1 MYDGFMRE
9 ELERFVAS
17 LAIPDDRK
25 AVVLA
30 ELLDHVACAREA
42 ALREGADADAAA
54 RAALGDLE
62 TLRASLEAV
71 EPAFAITRRHAV
83 ARGIVASLLVA
94 IVIDQ
99 GGAIMAGVVG
109 VLVAI
114 AVAVVVAPPRGLE
127 LLRAELR
134 AQRGVRGTPIG
145 PALAYAFTVMSG
157 PFVVWIGL
165 IVQRGLA
172 GDTDLE
178 VPISAFAVMA
188 TVLVVLLVESIR
200 ARRQAIA

>member
-1 MYDGFMRE
+1 
-9 ELERFVAS
+9 
-17 LAIPDDRK
+17 
-25 AVVLA
+25 
-30 ELLDHVACAREA
+30 
-42 ALREGADADAAA
+42 
-54 RAALGDLE
+54 
-62 TLRASLEAV
+62 
-71 EPAFAITRRHAV
+71 
-83 ARGIVASLLVA
+83 
-94 IVIDQ
+94 VIDQ
-99 GGAIMAGVVG
+99 GGAIMAGVLG

-114 AVAVVVAPPRGLE
+114 AIAVLVAPPRGLE

-178 VPISAFAVMA
+178 VPVSAFAVMA
-188 TVLVVLLVESIR
+188 TVLVVLLVEGIR